1 MLSTAASVL
10 MLATIGYF
18 AWRPPRKA
26 LIIHD
31 VHKAKK
37 RKPKKSSGD
46 RGPVTAIP
54 ASADLS
60 KETKGTGSKET
71 TKGTNSRET
80 RTSSAEPTQPE
91 YENLEAINRRRLEDF
106 C

>member
-37 RKPKKSSGD
+37 RKPKKLSVG
-46 RGPVTAIP
+46 RGTVTAIP

-60 KETKGTGSKET
+60 KETKVTGSKET
-71 TKGTNSRET
+71 TKATNSRE

-91 YENLEAINRRRLEDF
+91 YENLEAINRRYSGE
-106 C
+106 